1 LAEGKAQAAAAA
13 RKKFSVP
20 PLAIVVIAL
29 AAIGAAGFWYLSRPP
44 AAPEPAQLTSVAK
57 AYVRNL
63 ALSNVNM
70 QAHESY
76 MGQQIVEITGQ
87 LGNKGDRALKAVE
100 ISCVFYDPYGQVTL
114 RKRVEI
120 VTRKMNGLAPG
131 ETKSFRLA
139 FDDIP
144 GSWNQALPQLVIA
157 SIVFA

>member
-1 LAEGKAQAAAAA
+1 MAEGKSKAAPPAQNGI
-13 RKKFSVP
+13 SVP
-20 PLAIVVIAL
+20 PWVIVMIA
-29 AAIGAAGFWYLSRPP
+29 AAVIGAAGFWYLSRPT
-44 AAPEPAQLTSVAK
+44 AAPPAKPLSDLAK
-57 AYVRNL
+57 LYVRSL
-63 ALSNVNM
+63 ALGNVNM

-76 MGQQIVEITGQ
+76 MGQQIVEITGH
-87 LGNKGDRALKAVE
+87 LGNKGDRALKTVE
-100 ISCVFYDPYGQVTL
+100 ISCVFYDPYGQVAL

-144 GSWNQALPQLVIA
+144 EGWNQALPQLVIA